1 MITHP
6 TFTNYIIFRDGTIMN
21 KTNGKVLKQQTNEKG
36 YLVVNLQKDKKAH
49 KKGVNRLVMETYR
62 PIDNPHLYHAHHID
76 GVRHHNHIGNLR
88 WELIEDHM
96 REHKKGKVLTEEH
109 RRKLSE
115 SQKGKVLTEEHRRKL
130 SESQKGHLVSDE
142 TRKKLSEANKGKVLS
157 EEHKRKISESMR
169 NDETRK
175 KLSEANKGKVLTE
188 EHKRKMSESLKGH
201 LVSDETRK
209 KLSEANKGKPNKGLV
224 GKGWWNNGTRNIKSK
239 THPGEGW
246 NRGMCKV
253 S

>member
-1 MITHP
+1 MLTHP
-6 TFTNYIIFRDGTIMN
+6 TFTDYIIFRDGKVMN

-115 SQKGKVLTEEHRRKL
+115 SQKG
-130 SESQKGHLVSDE
+130 HLVSDE

-157 EEHKRKISESMR
+157 EEHKRKIREAMR
-169 NDETRK
+169 NISDEARRRM
-175 KLSEANKGKVLTE
+175 SEANKGKVLTE
-188 EHKRKMSESLKGH
+188 EHKRKMSESLKGR
-201 LVSDETRK
+201 VCSEETRRRI
-209 KLSEANKGKPNKGLV
+209 SEARTGSV
-224 GKGWWNNGTRNIKSK
+224 CWNNGVRNIRSK
-239 THPGEGW
+239 ECPGDGW
-246 NRGMCKV
+246 TRGRCKV

>member
-1 MITHP
+1 LTTSSPYIIIILLGEIPSLHFRNREKLMITHP

-21 KTNGKVLKQQTNEKG
+21 KTNGKVLKPQTNKKG

-115 SQKGKVLTEEHRRKL
+115 SQKGRVFSAEHRKKL
-130 SESQKGHLVSDE
+130 SESQKGHLVS
-142 TRKKLSEANKGKVLS
+142 
-157 EEHKRKISESMR
+157 
-169 NDETRK
+169 DETRK

-224 GKGWWNNGTRNIKSK
+224 GKGWWNNGTRNIRSK
-239 THPGEGW
+239 THPGDGW
-246 NRGMCKV
+246 ARGMM
-253 S
+253 

>member
-1 MITHP
+1 MITQP
-6 TFTNYIIFRDGTIMN
+6 TFTNYIIFRDGKVMN

-115 SQKGKVLTEEHRRKL
+115 SQKGRVFSAEHRKKL
-130 SESQKGHLVSDE
+130 SESQKGHLVS
-142 TRKKLSEANKGKVLS
+142 
-157 EEHKRKISESMR
+157 
-169 NDETRK
+169 DETRK

-201 LVSDETRK
+201 LVSDETRR

-224 GKGWWNNGTRNIKSK
+224 GKGWWNNGTRNIRSK
-239 THPGEGW
+239 THPGDGW
-246 NRGMCKV
+246 ARGMM
-253 S
+253 